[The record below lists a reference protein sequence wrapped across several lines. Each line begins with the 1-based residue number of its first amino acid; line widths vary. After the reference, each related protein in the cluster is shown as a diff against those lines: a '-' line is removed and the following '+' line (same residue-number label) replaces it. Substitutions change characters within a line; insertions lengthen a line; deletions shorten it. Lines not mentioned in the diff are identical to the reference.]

1 MIRCGWMS
9 FAKRERLARMLL
21 DHGGSQASSLLTDN
35 SSFCLFL
42 EADTSVGC
50 IMLQCKRS
58 NGLEDENVRTHG

>member
-1 MIRCGWMS
+1 
-9 FAKRERLARMLL
+9 MLL